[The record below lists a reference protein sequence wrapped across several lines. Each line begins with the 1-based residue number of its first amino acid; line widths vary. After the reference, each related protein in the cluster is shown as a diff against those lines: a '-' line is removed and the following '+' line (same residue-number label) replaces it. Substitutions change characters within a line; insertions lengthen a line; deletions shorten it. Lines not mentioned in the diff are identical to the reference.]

1 MKSLLQQIKV
11 SFKRDKPLFA
21 VLKIFRY
28 GFYMLRS
35 LPLRWSLRAPG
46 LYIGP
51 KFLLLGTNFLHIGK
65 NFYAHS
71 NLWIEA
77 IPEYKGQKFTPSITI
92 GNNVSMGDGVHI
104 SCNNKVHIGNN
115 VLFGSNVFVG
125 DHQHGCYSGLN
136 QTHIK
141 IMPAQRPLSVSQ
153 GIEIG
158 DNTWIANNVVITGG
172 VTIGRGCIISANSVV
187 NQDIADGTL
196 AVGSPARAIKRFDTV
211 ENTWIK
217 I

>member
-1 MKSLLQQIKV
+1 MNSILKQIKV
-11 SFKRDKPLFA
+11 SFERETPLFA
-21 VLKIFRY
+21 ILKIFRY
-28 GFYMLRS
+28 GYYLVRS
-35 LPLRWSLRAPG
+35 LPLRWSLNAPG

-51 KFLLLGTNFLHIGK
+51 KFLLLGTKYLHIGK

-77 IPEYKGQKFTPSITI
+77 IPEYKGQKFIPSITI
-92 GNNVSMGDGVHI
+92 GDNVSMGDGVHI
-104 SCNNKVHIGNN
+104 SCNNKVHIGND

-125 DHQHGCYSGLN
+125 DHQHGCYSGLE
-136 QTHIK
+136 QTHVEIT
-141 IMPAQRPLSVSQ
+141 PAQRPLSMSH

-187 NQDIADGTL
+187 NQDIAEHTL
-196 AVGSPARAIKRFDTV
+196 AGGVPARAIKKFDSV
-211 ENTWIK
+211 KSVWIR